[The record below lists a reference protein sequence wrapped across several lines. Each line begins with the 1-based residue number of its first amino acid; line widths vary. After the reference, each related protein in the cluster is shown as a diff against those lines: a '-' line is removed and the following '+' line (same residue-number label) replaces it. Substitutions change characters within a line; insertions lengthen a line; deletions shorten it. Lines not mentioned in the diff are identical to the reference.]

1 MSESNSEK
9 MKEYVE
15 NMQQYVQQAT
25 LNRIKKVLESYVK
38 EWGVEADILIPK
50 RLSYPKPIFMY
61 LKEMEEI
68 PMEVFDSLSDFS
80 NYYDLKYINQKG
92 KLFAFYIYKDY
103 SKREVTHDEE
113 LSLYEVYERERRS
126 IIEKEEIRDE
136 SLYDY
141 NIKKGITPLVSGE
154 RVKSKSTDKK
164 WLGGGRKNQGN
175 IWKFFQ
181 SRGKVEMF

>member
-25 LNRIKKVLESYVK
+25 LNRIKGILESYVK
-38 EWGVEADILIPK
+38 EWGVKADILIPK
-50 RLSYPKPIFMY
+50 RISYPKPIFLY
-61 LKEMEEI
+61 LDDMDEI

-80 NYYDLKYINQKG
+80 SYYDLKYINQKG

-103 SKREVTHDEE
+103 NKRDLLDGTDDV
-113 LSLYEVYERERRS
+113 SLYEIYEKEKKS
-126 IIEKEEIRDE
+126 IFEKEEIKDE

-141 NIKKGITPLVSGE
+141 KIRKGITPFVSGE
-154 RVKSKSTDKK
+154 RNRD
-164 WLGGGRKNQGN
+164 
-175 IWKFFQ
+175 
-181 SRGKVEMF
+181 

>member
-1 MSESNSEK
+1 MSESNNEK

-25 LNRIKKVLESYVK
+25 LNRIKGVLESYVK

-50 RLSYPKPIFMY
+50 RISYPKPIFLY
-61 LKEMEEI
+61 LKNMDEI

-80 NYYDLKYINQKG
+80 SYYDLKYINQKG

-103 SKREVTHDEE
+103 NRRDTHEGAE
-113 LSLYEVYERERRS
+113 LSLYEIYEKEKRS
-126 IIEKEEIRDE
+126 IIEKEEIPDE

-141 NIKKGITPLVSGE
+141 NIKKGIAPFVRGE
-154 RVKSKSTDKK
+154 RESK
-164 WLGGGRKNQGN
+164 
-175 IWKFFQ
+175 
-181 SRGKVEMF
+181 